1 MSDRKRYLRDLYTAF
16 NARDID
22 RVLAAMTA
30 DVDWPNG
37 MEGTREIGHEAVRAY
52 WVRQWAI
59 IDPTVEPLRIVDRD
73 DGATAVQVHQ
83 VVRNLAG
90 QVLNDRM
97 VTHAYWFDGE
107 GLVTRMEIEG

>member
-1 MSDRKRYLRDLYTAF
+1 MADRDHYLRDLYAAF

-22 RVLAAMTA
+22 RVLAAMTP

-52 WVRQWAI
+52 WVRQWGM
-59 IDPTVEPLRIVDRD
+59 IDPSVEPQRIVERG
-73 DGATAVQVHQ
+73 DGATAVEVHQ
-83 VVRNLAG
+83 VIRNLDG
-90 QVLNDRM
+90 EVLNDRV
-97 VTHAYWFDGE
+97 VTHAYWFDDK